1 MKIVGIETFTLRIPT
16 VKPIALD
23 LSEHR
28 LVVARIHS
36 DSGPEGLGYT
46 LVFGG
51 AGSEA
56 VEAYT
61 RRLSELLIGEDPLL
75 VGRLWDKMYRADR
88 GIRRVGIA
96 GCAVSALDI
105 GLWDLAGKAANL
117 PLAKL
122 WGATT
127 DRVDA
132 YGSGG
137 WGSYSIDDLIAEGK
151 RYAAVG
157 CRYYKMKV
165 HSPDPRV
172 NRQRVEAVRKA
183 LGDAVQMMV
192 DVNQKLGVPA
202 AIHRAAS
209 VPLGRMEKPEDV
221 AHVIAFLAG
230 PRSGYMTGQALSVDG
245 GLVMH

>member
-1 MKIVGIETFTLRIPT
+1 MKIVGVETFTLRIPT

-23 LSEHR
+23 LPEHR

-96 GCAVSALDI
+96 GYALSALDI
-105 GLWDLAGKAANL
+105 ALWDLTGKKAGL
-117 PLAKL
+117 PLARL
-122 WGATT
+122 WGATA
-127 DRVDA
+127 DSVDA

-137 WGSYSIDDLIAEGK
+137 WGSYSIDDLIGEAT
-151 RYAAVG
+151 RYKAAG

-183 LGDAVQMMV
+183 LGDGVRMMV
-192 DVNQKLGVPA
+192 DVNQRLDVLGNIRQAELLEGLDLVWYEEPVLADDTA
-202 AIHRAAS
+202 ACAEVARSIH
-209 VPLGRMEKPEDV
+209 
-221 AHVIAFLAG
+221 
-230 PRSGYMTGQALSVDG
+230 
-245 GLVMH
+245 